1 MTVERE
7 DLVDTD
13 TQKPPCAEPETRPR
27 LRKPQYRRRSHL
39 TMTVNPD
46 TINRLAMLTDK
57 YRLPVGQI
65 VDKLVANMARCF
77 GDDGKPKALVCISG
91 EVCRMM
97 RTDVPEVL

>member
-1 MTVERE
+1 MTVAE
-7 DLVDTD
+7 D
-13 TQKPPCAEPETRPR
+13 TQERPK

-65 VDKLVANMARCF
+65 VDKLVVSLARCF
-77 GDDGKPKALVCISG
+77 DEKGSPTVLTCVNG
-91 EVCRMM
+91 EACRMA
-97 RTDVPEVL
+97 RRDVPEVL